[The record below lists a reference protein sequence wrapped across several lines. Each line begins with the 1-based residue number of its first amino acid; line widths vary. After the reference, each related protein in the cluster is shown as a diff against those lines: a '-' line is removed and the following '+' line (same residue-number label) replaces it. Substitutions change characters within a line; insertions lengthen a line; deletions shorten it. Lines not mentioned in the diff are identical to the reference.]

1 MKSMT
6 GFGRAKLEINNRIY
20 SVEIKSVNHKYTDIS
35 IKLPRILSYL
45 EEEIKKKIASSIS
58 RGKIDIFV
66 TYENYSDQGKQIIIN
81 KELAKLYIEEF
92 KIISEE
98 NNLKMDN
105 IPVTEIT
112 KLPDVL
118 SLKTVEDEETIK
130 QEVLEVVD
138 TAIQNFVQMREAEG
152 NKIKEDLINRIEKV
166 NENVYK
172 ISECSTG
179 LISEYVVKLNERIK
193 EILKTNVVDE
203 SRLALETVIYADKC
217 SVEEEIT
224 RLNSHILQFK
234 KLIEEKGAIGKKID
248 FLIQEMNR
256 ETNTIG
262 SKSASLEITNLV
274 IDIKTMLEDIRE
286 QIQNIE

>member
-20 SVEIKSVNHKYTDIS
+20 LVELKSVNHKYTDIS
-35 IKLPRILSYL
+35 IKLPRTLSYL
-45 EEEIKKKIASSIS
+45 EEDIKKKISNSIS
-58 RGKIDIFV
+58 RGKVDVFIN
-66 TYENYSDQGKQIIIN
+66 YENYSNQGKQIVIN
-81 KELAKLYIEEF
+81 KDLAKLYIEEF
-92 KIISEE
+92 KKIAKE
-98 NNLKMDN
+98 NNLKMKD

-118 SLKTVEDEETIK
+118 SLKTVEDEEQITK
-130 QEVLEVVD
+130 EVMQVLD
-138 TAIQNFVQMREAEG
+138 SAIQNFINMRSMEG
-152 NKIKEDLINRIEKV
+152 NKIKEDLINRIENINEKV
-166 NENVYK
+166 SK

-193 EILKTNVVDE
+193 DILKTNVVDE

-234 KLIEEKGAIGKKID
+234 KLLEEQGAIGKKID

-262 SKSASLEITNLV
+262 SKSGSLEITNLV
-274 IDIKTMLEDIRE
+274 IDIKTILEDIRE

>member
-20 SVEIKSVNHKYTDIS
+20 LVEIKSVNHKYTDIS
-35 IKLPRILSYL
+35 IKLPRPLSHL
-45 EEEIKKKIASSIS
+45 EDEIKKKISSSIS
-58 RGKIDIFV
+58 RGKVDV
-66 TYENYSDQGKQIIIN
+66 YVSYENYSDQGKKIIIN
-81 KELAKLYIEEF
+81 QDLAKLYIEEF
-92 KIISEE
+92 RTLAKE
-98 NNLKMDN
+98 NNLNDN
-105 IPVTEIT
+105 MSVTEIT

-118 SLKTVEDEETIK
+118 SLKIEEDEDLIK
-130 QEVLEVVD
+130 NEVMQVLD
-138 TAIQNFVQMREAEG
+138 SALDSFISMREQEG
-152 NKIKEDLINRIEKV
+152 IKIREDLEERIEKIKE
-166 NENVYK
+166 NVDK
-172 ISECSTG
+172 ISKCSTG

-193 EILKTNVVDE
+193 ELLKTNVVDE

-224 RLNSHILQFK
+224 RLNSHISQFK
-234 KLIEEKGAIGKKID
+234 SLIKEDGAIGKKID

-256 ETNTIG
+256 ETNTMG

>member
-6 GFGRAKLEINNRIY
+6 GFGRAKLEINNKIY

-45 EEEIKKKIASSIS
+45 EEDIKKKIANSIS
-58 RGKIDIFV
+58 RGKIDVFV
-66 TYENYSDQGKQIIIN
+66 LYENYSDQGKQVIIN
-81 KELAKLYIEEF
+81 KDLAKLYIEEF
-92 KIISEE
+92 KLIAKE
-98 NNLKMDN
+98 NNLKMED

-118 SLKTVEDEETIK
+118 SLKTVEDEEEIK
-130 QEVLEVVD
+130 KEVLEVVD

-152 NKIKEDLINRIEKV
+152 NKIKEDLIVRIEKV
-166 NENVYK
+166 NEKVSK

-224 RLNSHILQFK
+224 RLSSHILQFK

-262 SKSASLEITNLV
+262 TKSASLEITNLV
-274 IDIKTMLEDIRE
+274 IDVKTMLEDIRE